1 MGNHVY
7 GFLLLSPASLPIPS
21 PAPLDTSYDLGH
33 SPEVAVWLKGK
44 KGAGCFILLSRGLGG
59 RPKRRKNGQVS
70 PWDFSRSQHAYP
82 QARDWM
88 GATQML
94 LPQTAMGSPLKD
106 VSYSSLVGQGKG
118 QPSVFRG
125 WTNPA
130 DSKRVLGV
138 LSVRD

>member
-1 MGNHVY
+1 
-7 GFLLLSPASLPIPS
+7 
-21 PAPLDTSYDLGH
+21 
-33 SPEVAVWLKGK
+33 
-44 KGAGCFILLSRGLGG
+44 
-59 RPKRRKNGQVS
+59 
-70 PWDFSRSQHAYP
+70 
-82 QARDWM
+82 M

-130 DSKRVLGV
+130 ESERVGV
-138 LSVRD
+138 LSVGD